1 MPLEVILNVG
11 FVESNAEQGLKKRW
25 NSAKI

>member
-11 FVESNAEQGLKKRW
+11 FVESNTEQGLKKRW
-25 NSAKI
+25 NSVKI